1 MPQPLTVGSCTS
13 LSSTVQELRTD
24 LRPDARV
31 ALEPTEDVFV
41 NHNINDLVT
50 FESHPRT
57 FVRPT
62 DLGQSE
68 CAQYLDRGICPEV
81 DPPIEEFEN
90 QQEIRVRLLKE
101 ELGTYS
107 SPHDENIDSSLIS
120 YLLSYLV
127 PRSSTAGQD
136 LPNLGEWSRVP
147 EFVSLA
153 CWDLGIPLLDVDR
166 NLNLGEHAFPCVL
179 PSGNSR
185 ERRAN
190 LWVNDH
196 GRVVYR
202 NRSRVARS
210 EWLTLPEVKALVTA
224 KRIGRNDDGLPRQL
238 ESMEIAIWQ
247 LRMIVSYGLHAPAR
261 IPRAD
266 QRVERE
272 LSNAEASIWCGFLL
286 LLECKWLLW
295 PKEPTTFSARFA
307 GEWCG
312 LSKSQA
318 DRVIKSLVRKGLLTT
333 KGKEGRATLYEPG
346 PATQLDE

>member
-13 LSSTVQELRTD
+13 LSSTVQELQTD
-24 LRPDARV
+24 LRRIARV
-31 ALEPTEDVFV
+31 AVEPTDSVFV
-41 NHNINDLVT
+41 NHNMNDLVT
-50 FESHPRT
+50 LAPHPRT
-57 FVRPT
+57 TVRPT

-68 CAQYLDRGICPEV
+68 CAQYLDRGVRPEV
-81 DPPIEEFEN
+81 DPSVEEFEN
-90 QQEIRVRLLKE
+90 QQEIRVRLLRE
-101 ELGTYS
+101 ELGNYS
-107 SPHDENIDSSLIS
+107 SSHDENIDLFLLS

-127 PRSSTAGQD
+127 PRSFTASQE
-136 LPNLGEWSRVP
+136 LPSLGEWSRVP

-153 CWDLGIPLLDVDR
+153 CWDLGIPLLDVDS

-202 NRSRVARS
+202 DRSRVAGS

-224 KRIGRNDDGLPRQL
+224 NRIGRTDDGLPRQL
-238 ESMEIAIWQ
+238 EPMEIAIWQ
-247 LRMIVSYGLHAPAR
+247 LRMIVSYGLHAPAPTPQAER
-261 IPRAD
+261 KI
-266 QRVERE
+266 ERE
-272 LSNAEASIWCGFLL
+272 LSKAEASIWCGFLL

-312 LSKSQA
+312 VSKSQA
-318 DRVIKSLVRKGLLTT
+318 DRVIKSLTRKGLLST